1 MEEGEG
7 KRGIRKGERLRRKGR
22 AEIEERME
30 GGKRIGR
37 IGACYV
43 VVVFFIILFFI
54 FLCHGFLV
62 CMEIFKCYSIF
73 FFK

>member
-22 AEIEERME
+22 AGIEERME
-30 GGKRIGR
+30 GGKRMGR

-54 FLCHGFLV
+54 FLCHDL
-62 CMEIFKCYSIF
+62 IFCVYGKF
-73 FFK
+73 RML